1 MIGKP
6 KYTIRQAVEFTVSEK
21 TVKGEIWIIDKY
33 GTFEQNEEVS
43 YDIFSPE
50 ENMLY
55 KHIRESLVTPVEKS
69 AADFKEF

>member
-6 KYTIRQAVEFTVSEK
+6 EYTLRQAVEFTISGK
-21 TVKGEIWIIDKY
+21 TVKGEIRVIDKY

-55 KHIRESLVTPVEKS
+55 KHIKESLITPIE
-69 AADFKEF
+69 

>member
-6 KYTIRQAVEFTVSEK
+6 KYTLNQTVEFTIAEK

-55 KHIRESLVTPVEKS
+55 KHIRESLIIPGSK
-69 AADFKEF
+69 